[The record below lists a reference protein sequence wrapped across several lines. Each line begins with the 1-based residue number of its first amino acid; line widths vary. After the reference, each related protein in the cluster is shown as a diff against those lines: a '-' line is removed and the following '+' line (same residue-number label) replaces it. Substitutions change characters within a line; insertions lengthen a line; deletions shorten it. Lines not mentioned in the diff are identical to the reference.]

1 MTFIAVCV
9 GLIALELGV
18 LCVGLL
24 VAVFRVKRAAEA
36 FEVLTYR
43 LEEQLLHFSNGM
55 RSGWLKVLQAGVSV
69 AGSFWKSR
77 RE

>member
-18 LCVGLL
+18 LCIGLL

-43 LEEQLLHFSNGM
+43 LEEQLLHFSNGL
-55 RSGWLKVLQAGVSV
+55 RSGWVKVLQAGASV
-69 AGSFWKSR
+69 AAGLWKSR
-77 RE
+77 RD